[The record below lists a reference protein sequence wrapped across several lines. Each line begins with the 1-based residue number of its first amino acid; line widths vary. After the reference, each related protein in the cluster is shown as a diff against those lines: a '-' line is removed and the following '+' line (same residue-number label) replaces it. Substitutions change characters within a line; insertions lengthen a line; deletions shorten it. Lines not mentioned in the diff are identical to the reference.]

1 MINKFKIFINDNS
14 NIDSN
19 HKLEIQGKL
28 DIKNI
33 EYHYDDK
40 ILNDYL
46 TVHYIV
52 NKDISAY
59 YDIIVT
65 DKELNILFGRSIN
78 NDKFKYSI
86 PDGRIPSKKTFE
98 IVNNKTKEAGL
109 VDETGRKI
117 IIEPKF
123 LKYRDEDYYWLFYNG
138 EFTDYELLT
147 LVKYDG
153 TILTK
158 DNIYISHI

>member
-19 HKLEIQGKL
+19 YKLEIQGKL

-52 NKDISAY
+52 NKDRSAY

-65 DKELNILFGRSIN
+65 DKELNILFGRFIN

-123 LKYRDEDYYWLFYNG
+123 LKCRDE
-138 EFTDYELLT
+138 EL
-147 LVKYDG
+147 
-153 TILTK
+153 
-158 DNIYISHI
+158 